1 MKLSKY
7 SSEKSEAD
15 PNHNSIDFSSLM
27 PRPGWHLRFCGAEFD
42 DL

>member
-1 MKLSKY
+1 MKLSNY
-7 SSEKSEAD
+7 SPEKSEAD
-15 PNHNSIDFSSLM
+15 RINNSIDFSSLM